1 MNRNI
6 TVSMLSLV
14 AAVTLSGC
22 DAILPIPGVLEKEY
36 EWTQLEDGY
45 LMKAPIA
52 FNVRIE
58 LNGSKATIKKHAKS
72 ADGVVDIQSNTYDC
86 EVFSADAFKCEFGR
100 DDVYTME
107 NGVLHQMY
115 WSTER
120 TFRTKYVLFGRAL

>member
-1 MNRNI
+1 MNRSL

-36 EWTQLEDGY
+36 EWTQLEDGTAR
-45 LMKAPIA
+45 KAPIVY
-52 FNVRIE
+52 NVRIE
-58 LNGSKATIKKHAKS
+58 FNGSKATIKTHAKS
-72 ADGVVDIQSNTYDC
+72 ADGFVDIRSDTYDC
-86 EVFSADAFKCEFGR
+86 EVFNADAFKCHFAG
-100 DDVYTME
+100 DDFYTME
-107 NGVLHQMY
+107 NGVLHQVL